1 MWPAQHLS
9 AQVLLTLI
17 APPVPSGDD
26 GGPHTGDLS
35 FHTAEEQ
42 TYELFSKSG
51 DIKKIIL
58 GLDKMKKTACVFC
71 FVGYDSRADAE
82 NTTRYINGTYL
93 VDPSFSQTGMQ
104 ALTRAGSLTV
114 GVPGARNE
122 KILGDLTSFTQHLRI
137 AFTCMWPQSSQRA
150 QSAGFHTPPP
160 QKRTDRP
167 PPPPPPPPHGIMI
180 PEHRSSTV
188 TMDFLDS
195 PEERKSRVAFLR
207 Y

>member
-1 MWPAQHLS
+1 MWA
-9 AQVLLTLI
+9 ARR
-17 APPVPSGDD
+17 
-26 GGPHTGDLS
+26 GDLS

-42 TYELFSKSG
+42 TYKLFSKSG

-93 VDPSFSQTGMQ
+93 VDRSFSQTGMR

-122 KILGDLTSFTQHLRI
+122 AYSSSNTAPGTGNMKVTEVESLRI
-137 AFTCMWPQSSQRA
+137 W
-150 QSAGFHTPPP
+150 
-160 QKRTDRP
+160 
-167 PPPPPPPPHGIMI
+167 
-180 PEHRSSTV
+180 E
-188 TMDFLDS
+188 S
-195 PEERKSRVAFLR
+195 PFDWK
-207 Y
+207 